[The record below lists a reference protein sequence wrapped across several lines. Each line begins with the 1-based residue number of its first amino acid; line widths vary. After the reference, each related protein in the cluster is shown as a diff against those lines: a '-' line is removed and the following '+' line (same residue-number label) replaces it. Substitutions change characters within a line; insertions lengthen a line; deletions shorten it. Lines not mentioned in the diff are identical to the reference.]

1 MTQVA
6 AQGTADVL
14 VIGGAAMGAATA
26 FWLTRM
32 DPALTV
38 TVVEMDPS
46 FARSSSALSAASVR
60 LQFSNPANVE
70 MSRFGLEFLRDFEG
84 MLGHDVG
91 VGSLGLR
98 ENGYLFLSETAEG
111 AALLGD
117 LAAMQRG
124 LGAETRILTPAEVAR
139 QFPWIDTSGIS
150 AGSFGPTGEGWFDN
164 MGLVNGMR
172 AAARAQGARFVTD
185 RVTGFERQG
194 DRITAARLASGAT
207 IAAARVVS
215 AAGPRAGE
223 LLAMMGEALP
233 VEPRKRT
240 VFMVDAPNARHPDAP
255 LLIDPLGY
263 WMRPEGEAWIMA
275 TVPDVDG
282 PCDPDDFE
290 PNAGEFEA
298 LIWERVFTRVP
309 GFDAAKVLRLWAG
322 HYEFNSFDQNAIIG
336 RDPRLDNVF
345 LINGFSG
352 HGLQQSPA
360 AGRGLAELILTGG
373 YRSIDLTPFG
383 MERVLRGERFLE
395 QAIV

>member
-1 MTQVA
+1 MTGDDKA
-6 AQGTADVL
+6 AGTDIL
-14 VIGGAAMGAATA
+14 VIGGAVMGASTA

-32 DPALTV
+32 DPTLSV

-60 LQFSNPANVE
+60 QQFSNPVNVE
-70 MSRFGLEFLRDFEG
+70 ISRFGIDFLRDFQSH
-84 MLGHDVG
+84 LGRDVG
-91 VGSLGLR
+91 AGSLGLR

-111 AALLGD
+111 AALLEE

-124 LGAETRILTPAEVAR
+124 LGAETQVLSPAELSTR
-139 QFPWIDTSGIS
+139 FPWLSTEALS
-150 AGSFGPTGEGWFDN
+150 AGSFGPSQEGWFDN
-164 MGLVNGMR
+164 MGLVNGLR

-185 RVTGFERQG
+185 RVTGFERDG
-194 DRITAARLASGAT
+194 DRLVAARLASGGR
-207 IAAARVVS
+207 IAAERFVS

-223 LLAMMGEALP
+223 LLRMMGEDLP

-255 LLIDPLGY
+255 LMIDPAGY
-263 WMRPEGEAWIMA
+263 WMRPEGEAWITA
-275 TVPDVDG
+275 TVPDIDG

-290 PNAGEFEA
+290 PNAGEFEE
-298 LIWERVFTRVP
+298 LIWERIWNRVP

-322 HYEFNSFDQNAIIG
+322 HYEFNAFDQNAIIG
-336 RDPRLDNVF
+336 RDPRLANLY

-352 HGLQQSPA
+352 HGLQQAPA
-360 AGRGLAELILTGG
+360 AGRGLAELILTGA

-383 MERVLRGERFLE
+383 IERVLAGEPFLE
-395 QAIV
+395 RAIV